1 MTCIARRSRCIRLWK
16 MPVRSDLNEIAAQQ
30 DVPVNDASVDTDT
43 NKLIDLEHDLHRAQK
58 QMHSSMED
66 ASAFAEELM
75 ASNEE
80 LQAINEELR
89 ATTEELEAGNEE
101 LQSVN
106 EELVTLNLELSDT
119 VAETGKANDDLR
131 NLS

>member
-66 ASAFAEELM
+66 ASAFRSERDC
-75 ASNEE
+75 
-80 LQAINEELR
+80 R
-89 ATTEELEAGNEE
+89 ATGRARERRLCRYRYQQTHR
-101 LQSVN
+101 SR
-106 EELVTLNLELSDT
+106 T
-119 VAETGKANDDLR
+119 
-131 NLS
+131 